1 MSQSTTVGEG
11 AALDESG
18 PIEYL
23 IVQFAGDRVPGNAF
37 SRLLELAD
45 RDLVRVLDLEFVTK
59 GADGAVEPADAA
71 QVVATAGG
79 ELPAFAGATSGLL
92 DDEDIARIGELM
104 DPGSLA
110 GIVVYENV
118 WVAAMAAALRADQ
131 AQIISMG
138 QLSMTDLDAALGGD
152 A

>member
-23 IVQFAGDRVPGNAF
+23 IVQFAGDRVPGQAF

-45 RDLVRVLDLEFVTK
+45 RDLVRVLDLEFVAK
-59 GADGAVEPADAA
+59 GPDGTVTPADPDEV
-71 QVVATAGG
+71 VVAAGG
-79 ELPAFAGATSGLL
+79 DLSAFAGASSGLL
-92 DDEDIARIGELM
+92 DADDVARVGELM

-118 WVAAMAAALRADQ
+118 WVAAMAAALRAER
-131 AQIISMG
+131 AQIVSSG
-138 QLSMTDLDAALGGD
+138 LLSLADVDAALAD
-152 A
+152 D